1 MIYLQNNVQSVKMD
15 NLLIQKPILVKIFV
29 NKICIGTV
37 VCVLCVMKMVI
48 IILKNLFANVH
59 QDILIIMINNYVCL
73 EMELS
78 LMYLIL
84 KKTLIGSMEKM
95 ENKDTIIKYLN

>member
-1 MIYLQNNVQSVKMD
+1 M
-15 NLLIQKPILVKIFV
+15 

-37 VCVLCVMKMVI
+37 LCVLNVMKMVI

-73 EMELS
+73 EMELL

-84 KKTLIGSMEKM
+84 KKIKIGFMEKM
-95 ENKDTIIKYLN
+95 ENKDTIIIYLN

>member
-1 MIYLQNNVQSVKMD
+1 
-15 NLLIQKPILVKIFV
+15 
-29 NKICIGTV
+29 
-37 VCVLCVMKMVI
+37 MVI

-73 EMELS
+73 EMELL

-84 KKTLIGSMEKM
+84 KKIKIGFMEKM
-95 ENKDTIIKYLN
+95 ENKDTIIIYLN